1 MNSWFSS
8 TRIIL
13 FSVSLFPKLSVARL
27 ASRLRWLLLSKSV
40 TGRGDFPAKVNN
52 QQLNWQDPDD
62 EASFPKN
69 CLQPNKLPPPPPLM
83 PFSPPGAPFSPL
95 WAPISPLLSP
105 PRPSGPEEVDRRPK
119 SSSKNCETQTLW
131 FWKFLLHCI
140 FWQVSYPEIGK
151 WNESCLWL

>member
-8 TRIIL
+8 ARIIL
-13 FSVSLFPKLSVARL
+13 FSFSLFPKLSVARL

-69 CLQPNKLPPPPPLM
+69 CLQPNKLPPLPPWSPLFPPLSPYLPS
-83 PFSPPGAPFSPL
+83 PFPTTPFRPWGSWSQAKIFIQKL
-95 WAPISPLLSP
+95 WNANS
-105 PRPSGPEEVDRRPK
+105 
-119 SSSKNCETQTLW
+119 
-131 FWKFLLHCI
+131 FWKFLLHHI